1 MKKLGVV
8 ILNYM
13 NYQDTIECTES
24 FLKQEYP
31 ELEIVIVD
39 NHSDNNA

>member
-13 NYQDTIECTES
+13 NYQDDRMHRKFFKAGISRIRNC
-24 FLKQEYP
+24 YCG
-31 ELEIVIVD
+31 
-39 NHSDNNA
+39 